1 MNIESI
7 DSKKLTTIAFL
18 IGLTITD
25 NLTSTEQ
32 AAVGNFIML
41 IGQTICTNSSFYFN
55 NDWKNNIN
63 NGNLNNITK
72 ETLKKTSNIINR
84 ELNKL

>member
-7 DSKKLTTIAFL
+7 DSRKLTTIAFL
-18 IGLTITD
+18 IGLAITD

-32 AAVGNFIML
+32 AAVGN
-41 IGQTICTNSSFYFN
+41 
-55 NDWKNNIN
+55 
-63 NGNLNNITK
+63 LNNSIIK
-72 ETLKKTSNIINR
+72 EILKKTSNIINR